1 MPPKTRI
8 TKDDI
13 VKSATDIVRERGIG
27 EINARDIAARLNC
40 STQPI
45 FSNFNTMN
53 DLFEAVIRNA
63 YDMYRTCIKHEME
76 KGEFPPYKA
85 SGMAYI
91 EFARQEKEL
100 FKLLF
105 MCDRKGFPLD
115 ENSEEIVEMNR
126 LVQKNLNL
134 SVDEAALFHLEMWIF
149 VHGIATMLA
158 TGYLEFDRE
167 LISRML
173 SDSYLGIK
181 KRYEEK

>member
-1 MPPKTRI
+1 MAPKNKITRAEI
-8 TKDDI
+8 IEAALSLVERHGKD
-13 VKSATDIVRERGIG
+13 EL
-27 EINARDIAARLNC
+27 NARSIAKELGI

-45 FSNFNTMN
+45 FSNFKNMSELKIEVGKLATEIY
-53 DLFEAVIRNA
+53 LEYIRKTA
-63 YDMYRTCIKHEME
+63 ESGLY
-76 KGEFPPYKA
+76 PVYKA

-91 EFARQEKEL
+91 EFARREKEL

-126 LVQKNLNL
+126 LVQKNVNL